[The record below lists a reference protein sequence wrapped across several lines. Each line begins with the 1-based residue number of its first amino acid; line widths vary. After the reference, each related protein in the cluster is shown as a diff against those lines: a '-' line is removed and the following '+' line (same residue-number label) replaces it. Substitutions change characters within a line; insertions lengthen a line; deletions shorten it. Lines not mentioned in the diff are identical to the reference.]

1 MIGLYRLLP
10 AAFPALL
17 VGCQSYHSTPLIPEE
32 ILREIERARDLPG
45 VQPRPEGA
53 TVEAPGFDQ
62 LAGWMLEG
70 SPTLELA
77 RTNAAA
83 AGALAEIATP
93 LPNPTLGVGP
103 LYGLDLEP
111 NAPNPLVPFVEFGFS
126 IPLSGRRGYQDEV
139 NELLAEEAR
148 TEVVVAHRHAY
159 LRLRELFAARILTH
173 QQLQAQTEI
182 LESARRSEA
191 VTRQL
196 VGAGA
201 ASALDVGL
209 MQLEV
214 TDGEKGLL
222 DIRERLVDLE
232 AALAALIG
240 IAARHLSA
248 PIADLEQL
256 PAIVL
261 PELDA
266 AKRLL
271 LENHHT
277 LSVLRARYAVAE
289 KQLRLEIAKQYPDL
303 TIGAAYSGD
312 PGDTKKVLGLTLGI
326 NLPLFDRN
334 QRGIAIAEQ
343 QRERIRT
350 EYETTLNV
358 ALASLDGLLARRAI
372 LEERAELLREVAL
385 PRAASNVDVAIQS
398 IRAGELDALRVLEVE
413 RRLRTLRIEALQ
425 AKANLRTNDSRI
437 EQLIGWP
444 LEELPEES
452 GAPDPPDHQDR

>member
-1 MIGLYRLLP
+1 MTGLHRLLP
-10 AAFPALL
+10 AALLAPL
-17 VGCQSYHSTPLIPEE
+17 VGCQSYESAPLIPEE
-32 ILREIERARDLPG
+32 ILREIERARDLPEMH
-45 VQPRPEGA
+45 PDPENA
-53 TVEAPGFDQ
+53 TVVAPDFDV

-83 AGALAEIATP
+83 TGALAEIATP
-93 LPNPTLGVGP
+93 LPNPTLGAGP
-103 LYGLDLEP
+103 LYGLDLES

-159 LRLRELFAARILTH
+159 LRLRELFAARILAH
-173 QQLQAQTEI
+173 QQLLAQSEI

-196 VGAGA
+196 VEAGA

-214 TDGEKGLL
+214 TDGERGLL
-222 DIRERLVDLE
+222 DIRELLAELE
-232 AALAALIG
+232 ASLASLVG
-240 IAARHLSA
+240 INARHLGA
-248 PIADLEQL
+248 PITDLEQL
-256 PAIVL
+256 PAFAL
-261 PELDA
+261 PELDVT
-266 AKRLL
+266 KLLL

-289 KQLRLEIAKQYPDL
+289 KQLRLEIARQYPDL
-303 TIGAAYSGD
+303 TIGASYAGD
-312 PGDTKKVLGLTLGI
+312 PGDTKKVLGLALGI
-326 NLPLFDRN
+326 DLPLFDRN

-343 QRERIRT
+343 ERERIRT
-350 EYETTLNV
+350 EYEATLSV

-372 LEERAELLREVAL
+372 LLEREQLLREVAL
-385 PRAASNVDVAIQS
+385 PLAESNVDVAVRS

-413 RRLRTLRIEALQ
+413 RSLRAVRIEALQ
-425 AKANLRTNDSRI
+425 VNAKLRTNASRI
-437 EQLIGWP
+437 EQLIGWS

-452 GAPDPPDHQDR
+452 GTPDLPDHQDR